1 MWGCE
6 GKGAGHDVTI
16 TALPEEDGGRF
27 AATVPALP
35 GCLSDGDTP
44 EEAEAAENVRDA
56 IAAWLETWRAEKAEG
71 RR

>member
-1 MWGCE
+1 MRGQVACY
-6 GKGAGHDVTI
+6 DVKI
-16 TALPEEDGGRF
+16 TAVSAEDRGGF

-35 GCLSDGDTP
+35 GCLSDDDTP
-44 EEAEAAENVRDA
+44 EEAAENVRDG